1 MRPNITLPI
10 TARLHTL
17 IQQPARTSRRAPQKE
32 VARVPLIRQATM
44 HPTLLL
50 VDANEERAQR
60 LARIL
65 TLADYRPCVA
75 KTPLQAFGRLLR
87 EPALPQA
94 ILLGWIDDRSRFAF
108 TRLFQWMRSE
118 QGQDIPIIA
127 LPQNS
132 HILTRLLQQLA
143 YELKHDI
150 PFTVLMKPVP
160 DEAPLIADPSSPAI
174 HIASPASTEVLESI
188 WRILPGTRS
197 SLKTALHPLVLDDLP
212 IVGLSPRVSKKL
224 RSRNSHFR
232 QLLKAARELID
243 PHQWDTLLKDVGLG
257 SYCSQDCWPPDDD
270 EYTIPVEH
278 LSCLNQAVAFSR
290 PADPVDQLRRWGNR
304 STLLSLEKR
313 VPSLLTQQALKVLPD
328 NRVMSAVLN
337 AFTGEMNGIRGE
349 ELHVW
354 KRWSDG
360 SYRVVH
366 YSNPYVYGRVR
377 SPQPACHAWVASLE
391 TMLHLLH
398 LDSAWQVSEIE
409 CSCQTQTGHCLFA
422 LQPQDEADSTNDQW
436 PDVP

>member
-1 MRPNITLPI
+1 MRLNITQPL
-10 TARLHTL
+10 TARLREL
-17 IQQPARTSRRAPQKE
+17 IQQPVRTSHTTPHLEIVRIPH
-32 VARVPLIRQATM
+32 VRQASM
-44 HPTLLL
+44 HPMLLL

-65 TLADYRPCVA
+65 TLADYRPCIA
-75 KTPLQAFGRLLR
+75 KTPLQAFGRLLQ
-87 EPALPQA
+87 EPSLPQA
-94 ILLGWIDDRSRFAF
+94 VLLGWIDDRSRFAF
-108 TRLFQWMRSE
+108 TRLFQWMLSE

-127 LPQNS
+127 LPQNR

-143 YELKHDI
+143 YELKRDI
-150 PFTVLMKPVP
+150 PFTVLLRSVP
-160 DEAPLIADPSSPAI
+160 DEAPLIADPSSPTV
-174 HIASPASTEVLESI
+174 HVVSPASAQVLEGI
-188 WRILPGTRS
+188 WRVLPGTRS
-197 SLKTALHPLVLDDLP
+197 SLKTALHSLVLDDLT
-212 IVGLSPRVSKKL
+212 IAGLSPRVSRKL

-243 PHQWDTLLKDVGLG
+243 PAQWDILLKDVGLG
-257 SYCSQDCWPPDDD
+257 SYCSQDSWPPDDD
-270 EYTIPVEH
+270 ECSIPAEY

-304 STLLSLEKR
+304 STRLSLEKR

-328 NRVMSAVLN
+328 KRVLSAVLN

-349 ELHVW
+349 ELHMW

-366 YSNPYVYGRVR
+366 YSNLYVYGRVR
-377 SPQPACHAWVASLE
+377 CLQPACHAWVASLE
-391 TMLHLLH
+391 AMLHLLH
-398 LDSAWQVSEIE
+398 LDSTWQVSEIE
-409 CSCQTQTGHCLFA
+409 CSCQTQTGHCILA
-422 LQPQDEADSTNDQW
+422 LQPLGEADSTNDQW